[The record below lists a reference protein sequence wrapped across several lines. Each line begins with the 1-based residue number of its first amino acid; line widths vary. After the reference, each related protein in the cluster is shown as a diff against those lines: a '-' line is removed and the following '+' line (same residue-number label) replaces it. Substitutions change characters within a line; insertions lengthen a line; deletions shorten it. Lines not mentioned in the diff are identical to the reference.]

1 MTWKIYC
8 KDESPREKRLDLW
21 LCIIQEDRSLEKIF
35 LWIEIKAWCNMLS
48 QKYVK
53 CIICNESKYHK
64 ILSEGQCQ
72 PPHGRV
78 VFINFC

>member
-1 MTWKIYC
+1 
-8 KDESPREKRLDLW
+8 
-21 LCIIQEDRSLEKIF
+21 
-35 LWIEIKAWCNMLS
+35 MLS